1 MTQEM
6 KQVEMEE
13 EKPLLDI
20 KELARYLLDRW
31 FYLFL
36 ATAIAAMIAFT
47 YTVQRIPPLYSSS
60 ASMYVNN
67 GSVSFGGT
75 SVRVNGSDLMTA
87 RTLVDTYT
95 VILRDRE
102 TLEEIIEKAD
112 LPYSVGSLNAMIGAA
127 AVNNTEV
134 LRVTVT
140 CADPLEAAK
149 IANTILEV
157 LPNRISQI
165 VDGSAVSRI
174 SGAIPNTTPVSPN
187 VSSRTMRGALVGLV
201 LSVGL
206 FTLLFLLD
214 TQIHSEDY
222 LVETYANVPI
232 LSAVPKMEGAGVDTM
247 AKNGKKKRKSLREK
261 QLLWGG
267 MDFASTEAF
276 NLLRTN
282 LVLSFPEEDSGARVI
297 GLTSTE
303 HAEGKS
309 LTAINMAAALAKGG
323 HKTLLLEGDLRLPV
337 IGKYLGLE
345 KSAGISDFL
354 TGMAEIKDIVHRGV
368 GFPSM
373 DVILCGQIP
382 PNPSELLSSKRMAGV
397 LNGLRE
403 IYDYIIFDLPPVGAV
418 SDPLALLPFLTGMTV
433 VVRHDV
439 TAKPD
444 LAQTMRQLKSNSV
457 KILGFVYNG
466 VDTSSRKYYK
476 KYYKS
481 KYYYSR

>member
-1 MTQEM
+1 M
-6 KQVEMEE
+6 EMEQE
-13 EKPLLDI
+13 TPLIDI

-36 ATAIAAMIAFT
+36 GMAIAAMLAFT
-47 YTVQRIPPLYSSS
+47 YTVQNVPLLYSSS
-60 ASMYVNN
+60 ASMYINN
-67 GSVSFGGT
+67 GSVSIGGT
-75 SVRVNGSDLMTA
+75 TVRVNGGDLMTA
-87 RTLVDTYT
+87 RTLVDTYI

-102 TLEEIIEKAD
+102 TLEEIIEKGD
-112 LPYSVGSLNAMIGAA
+112 LPYSAGMLNGMIRAE
-127 AVNNTEV
+127 AVNDTEV

-140 CADPLEAAK
+140 CGDPLEAAK

-165 VDGSAVSRI
+165 VDGSDVSRI
-174 SGAIPNTTPVSPN
+174 SGAVPNTSPVSPN
-187 VSSRTMRGALVGLV
+187 VKARTARGAMIGLV
-201 LSVGL
+201 FSAGL

-214 TQIHSEDY
+214 TQIRSEDY
-222 LVETYANVPI
+222 LQNTYANVPI
-232 LSAVPKMEGAGVDTM
+232 LTAVPKMEGAGLGVG
-247 AKNGKKKRKSLREK
+247 AKGGKNKKRLKEK

-354 TGMAEIKDIVHRGV
+354 TGMSQLQDIVHQGV
-368 GFPSM
+368 GYPEM

-397 LNGLRE
+397 LGGLKD
-403 IYDYIIFDLPPVGAV
+403 IYDYIIIDLPPVGAV
-418 SDPLALLPFLTGMTV
+418 SDPLALMPFLTGMSV
-433 VVRHDV
+433 VVRNNV
-439 TAKPD
+439 TTKPD
-444 LAQTMRQLKSNSV
+444 LAQTMRQLKSNNV

-466 VDTSSRKYYK
+466 VDTTSRKYYK

-481 KYYYSR
+481 NYYYSR